1 MITINTFA
9 LQQNNKPMFTPID
22 AETLIQELYETYGYS
37 VPLDYAINYI
47 NMNPYA
53 TVDDFLYW
61 LQGEDTYT
69 DEE

>member
-1 MITINTFA
+1 
-9 LQQNNKPMFTPID
+9 MFTPID

>member
-1 MITINTFA
+1 
-9 LQQNNKPMFTPID
+9 MFTPID
-22 AETLIQELYETYGYS
+22 AETLIQELYETYGHP

-47 NMNPYA
+47 NMNPYV

>member
-1 MITINTFA
+1 
-9 LQQNNKPMFTPID
+9 MFTPID
-22 AETLIQELYETYGYS
+22 AETLIQELYETYGHP

-47 NMNPYA
+47 NMTPYA